1 MSRIFAFIIILISFV
16 NYSFSQEL
24 SGEIKYLITHDW
36 IKKLESDEFI
46 SETEKQRYDY
56 VWGNNSE
63 WTEFGILKFNP
74 QASFYEELEDRI
86 NQQRQYAWK
95 QNEYM
100 IFRDYDNMTTY
111 DVKRILG
118 RLYVIEDT
126 IQYQK
131 WRILNDMREISGHI
145 CMNAVWHDTIRNN
158 TIIAWFALDIPVS
171 IGPERYGGLPGLIL
185 ALNINNGG
193 IIIAAQEIK
202 LKEGMDEV
210 EEIDKP
216 RHKRRHRVITEKE
229 YNQIIYDFIA
239 ERRKMEQSYFWWGG
253 VRF

>member
-1 MSRIFAFIIILISFV
+1 MKMNKKILLIVFLVLLSNTAFM
-16 NYSFSQEL
+16 QEL
-24 SGEIKYLITHDW
+24 SGEIKYVITHDW

-46 SETEKQRYDY
+46 SDKEKQRYDY

-74 QASFYEELEDRI
+74 QASFYEEIEDKI
-86 NQQRQYAWK
+86 NQRSQYAWK
-95 QNEYM
+95 QNEYL
-100 IFRDYDNMTTY
+100 IFRDYQKMMTY

-118 RLYVIEDT
+118 KLYVIEDT

-131 WRILNDMREISGHI
+131 WRILNDMREIAGHI
-145 CMNAVWHDTIRNN
+145 CMNAEWHDTIRDKRV
-158 TIIAWFALDIPVS
+158 IAWFALDIPIS

-185 ALNINNGG
+185 ALNMNNGG
-193 IIIAAQEIK
+193 IIITAEEIK
-202 LKEGMDEV
+202 LF
-210 EEIDKP
+210 EEPQTIEKP
-216 RHKRRHRVITEKE
+216 KHKRRHIVITEEE